1 MYSGETS
8 RSEPAFAL
16 REELAGL
23 RSRLIERERTVGG
36 LTALVE
42 RQVGLMER
50 YDAVIHS
57 PRQHE
62 ANATA
67 GGSLGGV
74 LDRALAL
81 LDQAVAGGER
91 RALDVA
97 ALQAQLDRALL
108 LLDQSLRNQEAMAAR
123 AHDPSREISSV
134 AVSPAIEET
143 LAKYDEMLE
152 RSLEALETAYR
163 ATQSSRQEVCERD
176 RLLKRTL
183 DLLESSVET
192 GNGAQRRSGLFGRLF
207 A

>member
-1 MYSGETS
+1 MYPGETN

-16 REELAGL
+16 HEELAGL
-23 RSRLIERERTVGG
+23 RSRLVEHERTVTG
-36 LTALVE
+36 LTSLVE
-42 RQVGLMER
+42 RQAGMMER

-57 PRQHE
+57 PRQHDGKT
-62 ANATA
+62 TA
-67 GGSLGGV
+67 GGPLDGV

-91 RALDVA
+91 RASDVA
-97 ALQAQLDRALL
+97 ALQAQLDRALQ

-123 AHDPSREISSV
+123 AQDPSRAVSS
-134 AVSPAIEET
+134 ATASPAIEET
-143 LAKYDEMLE
+143 LAKYDQMLE

-183 DLLESSVET
+183 DLLESSVES
-192 GNGAQRRSGLFGRLF
+192 GSGAQRRSGLFGRLF

>member
-1 MYSGETS
+1 MYPGETN
-8 RSEPAFAL
+8 RSEPAFSL

-23 RSRLIERERTVGG
+23 RSRLDERERTVSG
-36 LTALVE
+36 LTSIVE
-42 RQVGLMER
+42 RQAGMMER
-50 YDAVIHS
+50 YDAVIHA
-57 PRQHE
+57 PGRNDGE
-62 ANATA
+62 GAARDTLA
-67 GGSLGGV
+67 GV

-91 RALDVA
+91 RAIDVA
-97 ALQAQLDRALL
+97 SLQAQLDRALQ

-123 AHDPSREISSV
+123 AQDPVV
-134 AVSPAIEET
+134 ASPAIEET
-143 LAKYDEMLE
+143 LAKYDQMLE

-183 DLLESSVET
+183 DLLESSVES
-192 GNGAQRRSGLFGRLF
+192 GNGTQRRSGLFGRLF

>member
-1 MYSGETS
+1 MFSGETN

-23 RSRLIERERTVGG
+23 RSRLDERERTVTG
-36 LTALVE
+36 LTTLVE
-42 RQVGLMER
+42 RQVGMMER
-50 YDAVIHS
+50 YDAVIHA
-57 PRQHE
+57 PRQNDGNG
-62 ANATA
+62 AAV
-67 GGSLGGV
+67 GSLGGV

-97 ALQAQLDRALL
+97 SLQAQLDRALQ

-123 AHDPSREISSV
+123 GHDPSREFSP
-134 AVSPAIEET
+134 AASPAIEET
-143 LAKYDEMLE
+143 LAKYDQMLE

-183 DLLESSVET
+183 DLLESSVES
-192 GNGAQRRSGLFGRLF
+192 GNGARRSGLFGRLF